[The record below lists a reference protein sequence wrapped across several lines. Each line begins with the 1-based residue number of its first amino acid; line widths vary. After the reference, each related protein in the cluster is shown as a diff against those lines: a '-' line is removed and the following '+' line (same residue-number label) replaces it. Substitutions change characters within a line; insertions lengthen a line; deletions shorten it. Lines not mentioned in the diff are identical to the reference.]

1 MIKLQKQHIGIVF
14 EINRQSVSD
23 DEHEIFFYKNSL
35 SICLLFIFLLCL
47 LAQVYTGW
55 KEYDKDMLDDNGPLV
70 SFWGYLCTSHFYEAT
85 AENWESEFLQMGM
98 YVILT
103 IFLRQKGSSES
114 KKIDEKRL
122 WTGNR

>member
-1 MIKLQKQHIGIVF
+1 MNMK
-14 EINRQSVSD
+14 S
-23 DEHEIFFYKNSL
+23 FFYKNSL

-55 KEYDKDMLDDNGPLV
+55 KEYNKDMLDDNGPLV